1 MTLRKYN
8 RLMNRI
14 KVSDEMQDEIL
25 RDVEL
30 KRYEDVPEVVDRPSK
45 RASGSSHRGPLAGIL
60 AVAIVVFAL
69 LFSGFLINTLQISP
83 LGWETDAATGETKA
97 RKKSVISI
105 FLRNQLAEESSVADN
120 TKSLM
125 TSIETPVTSDGFEL
139 PVAGSTGFASV
150 DLSVSDAS
158 GNVMKQIPAGMGF
171 TILRDDET
179 SSTFW
184 IRLQDG
190 TEGSVPSLFV
200 LVNLPDLIPSM
211 VYNDTNSVSSIFMS
225 SGVAL
230 PNVTGQ
236 QLYNA
241 KFYNPRFERDEFVM
255 PVLFPMAKK
264 VMKVQQN
271 VLKDGNTLVLI
282 EAFRP
287 HDTQTLIS
295 TTLQQLSDSN
305 QTVHEGLFHGSWT
318 INWFIAKSWS
328 NHQRGCAVDV
338 TLARV
343 NDVKYEKCGKYDY
356 LNVTSYQEYEM
367 PSQMHELSY
376 IASPFDGP
384 VDPNSKTAWQSVNPS
399 PRATSGSRLLQKYF
413 TDQGMTPLAS
423 EYWHFNDLDTRAAT
437 KSNPSYGRYT
447 LDGCY
452 SIVPD

>member
-1 MTLRKYN
+1 MRKYN

-343 NDVKYEKCGKYDY
+343 ND
-356 LNVTSYQEYEM
+356 
-367 PSQMHELSY
+367 
-376 IASPFDGP
+376 
-384 VDPNSKTAWQSVNPS
+384 
-399 PRATSGSRLLQKYF
+399 
-413 TDQGMTPLAS
+413 
-423 EYWHFNDLDTRAAT
+423 
-437 KSNPSYGRYT
+437 
-447 LDGCY
+447 
-452 SIVPD
+452 